1 MPKTVQIRD
10 LADETYATLRQRAAA
25 AGLGLPEYLRREL
38 TRLAERADP
47 AEALRRQRELV
58 AASDREPTREQILAA
73 LHDERR
79 S

>member
-10 LADETYATLRQRAAA
+10 LADDIYATMRQRAAT

-47 AEALRRQRELV
+47 AEALRRQRALV
-58 AASDREPTREQILAA
+58 ASSDRGPTREQILAA

-79 S
+79 P

>member
-10 LADETYATLRQRAAA
+10 LADATYATLRQRAAA

-38 TRLAERADP
+38 TRIAQQTDP

-58 AASDREPTREQILAA
+58 AASDRGPTREQILDAVD
-73 LHDERR
+73 DERR
-79 S
+79 P

>member
-25 AGLGLPEYLRREL
+25 AGLGLPEYLRREV
-38 TRLAERADP
+38 TRMAQRADP

-58 AASDREPTREQILAA
+58 AASDHGPTREQVLDAV
-73 LHDERR
+73 HGERR
-79 S
+79 P